1 MNDGDLNARQYDAMA
16 VEYALDNA
24 GNSYNAYYERPATI
38 SLLGDVNGLK
48 VLEAGCGAGSL
59 TGWLLNH
66 GAVVTAFDVS
76 PEMIRLARRRVGHGT
91 SLLVADVGQR
101 LYFAEDG
108 AFDLVVA
115 SLVMHY
121 VRDWDTV
128 LREFRRALTP
138 SGSVVFSTH
147 HPSMDWNL
155 HSPEDYFAIK
165 QVTETWTKGS
175 GEFDVTFWRRPLTA
189 MTESIASAGFVI
201 ERLVEPEPVPALR
214 ARDSNSYERLRTTP
228 SFLFFRLRVHN

>member
-1 MNDGDLNARQYDAMA
+1 M
-16 VEYALDNA
+16 
-24 GNSYNAYYERPATI
+24 S
-38 SLLGDVNGLK
+38 
-48 VLEAGCGAGSL
+48 
-59 TGWLLNH
+59 
-66 GAVVTAFDVS
+66 
-76 PEMIRLARRRVGHGT
+76 RRRVGDAT

-121 VRDWDTV
+121 VRDWDAV

-201 ERLVEPEPVPALR
+201 ERLVEPGPVPALR
-214 ARDSNSYERLRTTP
+214 ARDSSSYERLRTTP
-228 SFLFFRLRVHN
+228 SFLFFRLRVHH